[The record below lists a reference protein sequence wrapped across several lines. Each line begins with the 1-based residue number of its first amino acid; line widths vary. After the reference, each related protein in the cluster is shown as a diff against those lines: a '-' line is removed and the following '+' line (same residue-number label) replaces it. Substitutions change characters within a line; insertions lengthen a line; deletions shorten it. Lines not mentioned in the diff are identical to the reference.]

1 MRIKIFSIIL
11 VVCMLSL
18 SVGLAYVQIL
28 RHEKYKVMSEENRL
42 KIVPLM
48 APRGKITDRNGEP
61 LVKDVLSFQISVI
74 YNRVRDKNAL
84 ASIVSNVLNLTEEEI
99 LSRLSNARKVPY
111 EPSVIVRDVGIE
123 EVIKIEELAGNYPG
137 LLVEV
142 SAKREYLKGKT
153 AASVLG
159 YLGYINRSEFD
170 KLKHYGYRVN
180 DRTGRDGVE
189 KYYDDYLRGRNGGKQ
204 IEVDHRGREVDIL
217 GLREPV
223 SGKDLQLTIDVRL
236 QTFCGELM
244 EGKKGAII
252 VMDPDTGEII
262 TMTSVPTYDP
272 NIFIEELSDGDVS
285 RILNSKDYPLMNRA
299 ISGVYPPG
307 SVFKIVP
314 AMGALETGVLT
325 AEKEF
330 SCSGKL
336 TLGKA
341 VFRCWR
347 KNGHGTVSLREAIK
361 GSCNVYFFKT
371 GLLLGAEYLSAF
383 SRKMGF
389 GKRTGVDLPGERSG
403 SVPSPSWKKKRFN
416 DKWYK
421 GDTVNFSIGQ
431 GYLLCSP
438 LQVVRMMSVLA
449 NKGSLVKPYLV
460 KSVEGVSINEQV
472 SVDLGFADEN
482 INAIREGLKKVVN
495 DKHGTGMKAKLKGVK
510 VAGKTGT
517 AQTSRGKSHGWF
529 AGFAPYEN
537 AKLAI
542 VVFDEYG
549 GKGGYYAAE
558 TAGKVFRKA
567 EELGLL

>member
-314 AMGALETGVLT
+314 AMGALETGV
-325 AEKEF
+325 
-330 SCSGKL
+330 
-336 TLGKA
+336 
-341 VFRCWR
+341 
-347 KNGHGTVSLREAIK
+347 
-361 GSCNVYFFKT
+361 
-371 GLLLGAEYLSAF
+371 
-383 SRKMGF
+383 
-389 GKRTGVDLPGERSG
+389 
-403 SVPSPSWKKKRFN
+403 
-416 DKWYK
+416 
-421 GDTVNFSIGQ
+421 
-431 GYLLCSP
+431 
-438 LQVVRMMSVLA
+438 
-449 NKGSLVKPYLV
+449 
-460 KSVEGVSINEQV
+460 
-472 SVDLGFADEN
+472 
-482 INAIREGLKKVVN
+482 
-495 DKHGTGMKAKLKGVK
+495 
-510 VAGKTGT
+510 
-517 AQTSRGKSHGWF
+517 
-529 AGFAPYEN
+529 
-537 AKLAI
+537 
-542 VVFDEYG
+542 
-549 GKGGYYAAE
+549 
-558 TAGKVFRKA
+558 
-567 EELGLL
+567 